1 MVPMRDNQRHRQSES
16 ASKLRLGGIKF
27 SDVQVQVSI
36 PSSSGY
42 PELASVLTSLTK
54 NRVNL
59 TQLFLENDTGSA
71 NFCLDEKD
79 YQKAR
84 NLIDGALEP
93 YGPVAQQV
101 TSPIGTLT
109 LFPHGSNINVL
120 LCVLQVFSEHDLPIH
135 GMTSSLSALCINTD
149 YDLLDRAADLLLKVF
164 DLPEDHSPFR
174 YQPSALDS
182 ALHHH
187 QPGRKVE
194 TVASYWEPVIRI
206 YGSNLKTGLAM
217 FNIYFA
223 KKQLAQ
229 IGSLLS
235 EVKGL
240 DSFEMMTLSQ
250 SGSDDF
256 CLVLLFKP
264 TGGQQEELSIRNG
277 MEVPG
282 VVFSERSAVEVLY
295 FHGPHFQDRYGVM
308 DTAVKALKNNETEI
322 HAANCSG
329 TSVYLVTGDTIG
341 GRALDALAEV
351 FVVPKTY

>member
-1 MVPMRDNQRHRQSES
+1 
-16 ASKLRLGGIKF
+16 
-27 SDVQVQVSI
+27 
-36 PSSSGY
+36 
-42 PELASVLTSLTK
+42 
-54 NRVNL
+54 
-59 TQLFLENDTGSA
+59 
-71 NFCLDEKD
+71 
-79 YQKAR
+79 
-84 NLIDGALEP
+84 
-93 YGPVAQQV
+93 
-101 TSPIGTLT
+101 
-109 LFPHGSNINVL
+109 VL

-174 YQPSALDS
+174 YQPSTLDS
-182 ALHHH
+182 ALHQH

-256 CLVLLFKP
+256 CLVLLIKP
-264 TGGQQEELSIRNG
+264 TGGQQEELSIRNC

-308 DTAVKALKNNETEI
+308 DTAVKALKKNETEI